1 MKILNTTPI
10 TSSNEFPVKS
20 GTLDFLQLAY
30 KEQIANLFT
39 SLVETPATDTIY
51 IISGCIN
58 SGSGAVY
65 NISAGVVYVNGE
77 VYNFDGANFTLTGL
91 QKAYARIETTQ
102 YTTNADPVTFTD
114 GVARNVHDIRK
125 IVIENTI
132 TSSGLP
138 EYKDFIR
145 TDKWLTGDIKE
156 IAVDNTYLS
165 ANFDGTGLGKNERKG
180 WAICNG
186 ANGTINKKGRVSIGY
201 DSTNYP
207 TLGATGGEKEHVLTE
222 AEMPSHKHYG
232 FGESVSTFPL
242 GVSSGSAD
250 KAGSNG
256 GYSTDNY
263 YYGTTDAGSDQAH
276 NNMQPYIVTLFIQ
289 KI

>member
-1 MKILNTTPI
+1 MKILDTSAI
-10 TSSNEFPVKS
+10 SSSNELPIKK
-20 GTLDFLQLAY
+20 GTIDFLQLAY

-39 SLVETPATDTIY
+39 SLVETPATDTVY

-58 SGSGAVY
+58 SGSGSSY

-77 VYNFDGANFTLTGL
+77 VYNFNGATFTLTGL

-114 GVARNVHDIRK
+114 GVARNIHNIRK
-125 IVIENTI
+125 IVIENTT

-156 IAVDNTYLS
+156 LAVNNTYLS
-165 ANFDGTGLGKNERKG
+165 ANFDSTGLGKNERKG

-186 ANGTINKKGRVSIGY
+186 NNGTIDKKGRVGIGY
-201 DSTNYP
+201 DATNYP
-207 TLGATGGEKEHVLTE
+207 TLGATGGEKEHTLSIN
-222 AEMPSHKHYG
+222 EMPSHHHATWYG
-232 FGESVSTFPL
+232 VAPSNTST
-242 GVSSGSAD
+242 
-250 KAGSNG
+250 GSNG
-256 GYSTDNY
+256 GDNPT
-263 YYGTTDAGSDQAH
+263 GTTNTQDTGGGQPH